1 MSDMD
6 VICIED
12 KAFLEL
18 MRRVIE
24 YMKERD
30 TRESKWVSPKE
41 AMEILGI
48 KSKTTLQ
55 KLRDEGLVR
64 FTQPERRIILYDRE
78 SLYEYLEAFAKN
90 PFALKRIGFQK

>member
-1 MSDMD
+1 MD